1 MIMEYNFE
9 FRSLFMMDMKE
20 RNNLKKF
27 LFGILVSLVGL
38 IFSSFSFMY
47 AIMNPGIYNGTD
59 GLLGSLICTD
69 LLYPFIISIIV
80 MLIGLFIC
88 GYESYR
94 RK

>member
-1 MIMEYNFE
+1 MIELPIM
-9 FRSLFMMDMKE
+9 FMMDMKE
-20 RNNLKKF
+20 RKFLKKF

-47 AIMNPGIYNGTD
+47 AIMNPGIYNGTG
-59 GLLGSLICTD
+59 GLLGSLLCKD

-80 MLIGLFIC
+80 MLIGLLIC